1 MHKVLISA
9 LIGLA
14 FLFLVVSSVS
24 AISGQPGNS
33 GHNVTDAVTHTSS
46 RVLIYSTYPGSPQYE
61 IYVPLNSSGF
71 AVYPIWHI
79 FLYGNGAFTLL
90 VNHTQVESGFS
101 TDVYNLSYTFTGGYA
116 NATLIFNGQYTFHD
130 FISSELTDHN
140 IQSVQV
146 YSSYP
151 GQSQFLT
158 VQNGV
163 SGALMYTYW
172 TAVLQSTQNVTY
184 SIYLGGQSL
193 VSGSF
198 VGTKIVNFNV
208 TGSTATVTIGIGK
221 EVYKY
226 PSESISSV
234 PIVKYYGPKP
244 PTAQFTYAQYEI
256 GIAKGFVGAIFA
268 TAIAM
273 ISGRKYILEK
283 EKREA
288 FFI

>member
-1 MHKVLISA
+1 MLISA

-14 FLFLVVSSVS
+14 FLFLVVSSVP

-46 RVLIYSTYPGSPQYE
+46 RVLIYSNYPGSPQYE

-90 VNHTQVESGFS
+90 VDGTQVESGFS
-101 TDVYNLSYTFTGGYA
+101 TGAYNLSYTFTGRYA
-116 NATLIFNGQYTFHD
+116 NATLIFNGKYTFHD
-130 FISSELTDHN
+130 SISAELTDHN

-151 GQSQFLT
+151 GQAQFLT
-158 VQNGV
+158 VQDGV

-172 TAVLQSTQNVTY
+172 TAILQSTQNVTY
-184 SIYLGGQSL
+184 SVYLGGQSL

-198 VGTKIVNFNV
+198 VGTKIINFNV
-208 TGSTATVTIGIGK
+208 TGSSATVTIGVGK
-221 EVYKY
+221 EIYKY

-234 PIVKYYGPKP
+234 PIQKYYAPKP
-244 PTAQFTYAQYEI
+244 PSDVATFLDEI
-256 GIAKGFVGAIFA
+256 F
-268 TAIAM
+268 TAIKGVVGIFPAM
-273 ISGRKYILEK
+273 ILSYIGVKPLVIARKE
-283 EKREA
+283 RTPVVW
-288 FFI
+288 